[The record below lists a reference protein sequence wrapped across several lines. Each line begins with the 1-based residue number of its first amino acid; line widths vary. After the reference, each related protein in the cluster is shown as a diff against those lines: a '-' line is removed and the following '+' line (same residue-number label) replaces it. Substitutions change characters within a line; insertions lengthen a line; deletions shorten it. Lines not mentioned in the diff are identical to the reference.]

1 MVVVKAHFCIAAQK
15 LGKEIVLICNT
26 RALLME
32 QKSTPGLHKGHILTL
47 EPLVQKNHCVKI
59 KAIPNLPVPN
69 YNGFVIAL
77 KRFQF

>member
-32 QKSTPGLHKGHILTL
+32 QKSTPGLHKGHILTS
-47 EPLVQKNHCVKI
+47 EPLVQKNNTGGIFLVGFWSKRHPITINFFACE
-59 KAIPNLPVPN
+59 VP
-69 YNGFVIAL
+69 
-77 KRFQF
+77 K